1 MNITP
6 AKITV
11 RASESDNMLLEQ
23 YTYTSG
29 SVEPLPRHSHIEYQ
43 FGLSFDCQ
51 GEYYYRGELHQIPIG
66 NFSIIHSGEVHS
78 PSERTYL
85 PEPAKFWMM
94 HINPNLLQTAAA
106 EIAERPTSLP
116 FFPTAFLQDEELTD
130 LFVHLHI
137 ASEKNFFQL
146 EQDTALLLL
155 LTHLIVR
162 YAQDSPS
169 MRPLKSVRPAIMN
182 VCDFLQDHYA
192 RNVSLEELANV
203 AGLSRFYLC
212 RAFSKEIGM
221 TPHVYQMQVRI
232 AYAKRLL
239 AKGMAIAEVAFKT
252 GFYDQ
257 SHFGWHFKRL
267 VGVTPGNYL
276 GKSNNFLDR
285 LS

>member
-169 MRPLKSVRPAIMN
+169 MRPLKSVRPAIMD

-192 RNVSLEELANV
+192 RNVSLDELANV

-212 RAFSKEIGM
+212 RAFSKEMGM

-232 AYAKRLL
+232 AQAKRLL
-239 AKGMAIAEVAFKT
+239 AQGMAIAEVAFKT